1 MAEYLITLVTVS
13 IVCGIVSILSPKGDT
28 GKYVSFICGVCI
40 LGIMVDP
47 IADVIKNFDGL
58 SDSIDKSFVED
69 SKEYYENIFK
79 DNLKKESVEQAE
91 QMTEE
96 RLSADLNIERE
107 SFAVQLLLE
116 DNTVKKAV
124 VTIFPSG
131 ISIDTGEVIGYIE
144 AILKCPCVII
154 YDDSKE

>member
-28 GKYVSFICGVCI
+28 GKYVSFICGICI

-79 DNLKKESVEQAE
+79 DNLKKVSVEQAE
-91 QMTEE
+91 RLTEE
-96 RLSADLNIERE
+96 KLSDDLKIKRDT
-107 SFAVQLLLE
+107 FDVQLIFE
-116 DNTVKKAV
+116 DGSVRKAV

>member
-1 MAEYLITLVTVS
+1 MAEYLITLVTAS

-79 DNLKKESVEQAE
+79 DNLKKGSVEQAE
-91 QMTEE
+91 RLTEE
-96 RLSADLNIERE
+96 KLSDDLKIKRDT
-107 SFAVQLLLE
+107 FDVQLIFE
-116 DNTVKKAV
+116 DGSVRKAV